1 MCLVR
6 MTADER
12 RESVLRAAVP
22 EFAKGGLAGTS
33 TEAVARRAGVS
44 QPYLFRLF
52 PGKKALF
59 LATVRRAFDAV
70 EQTFRDAVDEMRD
83 AAPAVS
89 GRSVGDAMGEAYRH
103 MLVDRDL
110 LLLQMQAYAA
120 CDDPEVRAVTR
131 EAFGHLWDVVGGL
144 AADGSIRRKV
154 GDFFAA
160 GMLRNVAAAMNLLD
174 ATDDPAAAAWVS
186 ACLPAALRPSA

>member
-70 EQTFRDAVDEMRD
+70 EQTFRDAVDEMRNAGP
-83 AAPAVS
+83 AAS

-131 EAFGHLWDVVGGL
+131 EAFGHLWDVVGEL
-144 AADGSIRRKV
+144 AGFSEQETR
-154 GDFFAA
+154 DFFAA
-160 GMLRNVAAAMNLLD
+160 GMLMNVAAAMNLLD

>member
-22 EFAKGGLAGTS
+22 EFARGGLAGTS

-131 EAFGHLWDVVGGL
+131 EAFGQLWGVVGEL
-144 AADGSIRRKV
+144 AGFSEQETR
-154 GDFFAA
+154 DFFAA
-160 GMLRNVAAAMNLLD
+160 GMLMNVAAAMDLLD
-174 ATDDPAAAAWVS
+174 VTDDPAAASWVT

>member
-1 MCLVR
+1 

-22 EFAKGGLAGTS
+22 EFARGGLAGTS

-52 PGKKALF
+52 PTKKELF

-70 EQTFRDAVDEMRD
+70 EATFRGAAQAPGDA
-83 AAPAVS
+83 
-89 GRSVGDAMGEAYRH
+89 SVADAMGEAYRH

-110 LLLQMQAYAA
+110 LLLQLQAYAA
-120 CDDPEVRAVTR
+120 ADDPDVRAVTR
-131 EAFGHLWDVVGGL
+131 EAFGHLWGVVSEL
-144 AADGSIRRKV
+144 AGFSEQEARE
-154 GDFFAA
+154 FFAA
-160 GMLRNVAAAMNLLD
+160 GMLMNVAAALDLLD
-174 ATDDPAAAAWVS
+174 ASDDPAAAAWVS
-186 ACLPAALRPSA
+186 ACLPDVLRPSA

>member
-1 MCLVR
+1 

-22 EFAKGGLAGTS
+22 EFARGGLAGTS

-83 AAPAVS
+83 AGPAVS

-131 EAFGHLWDVVGGL
+131 EAFGQLWDVVAEL
-144 AADGSIRRKV
+144 AGFSEQETR
-154 GDFFAA
+154 DFFAA
-160 GMLRNVAAAMNLLD
+160 GMLMNVAAAMNLLD
-174 ATDDPAAAAWVS
+174 ATDDPAAAAWVT

>member
-1 MCLVR
+1 MCLMR
-6 MTADER
+6 MTAEER

-33 TEAVARRAGVS
+33 TEAVAQRAGVS

-59 LATVRRAFDAV
+59 IATVRRAFDAV
-70 EQTFRDAVDEMRD
+70 ERTFRDAADE
-83 AAPAVS
+83 A
-89 GRSVGDAMGEAYRH
+89 GRTGADSSIGDAMGEAYRH

-131 EAFGHLWDVVGGL
+131 EAFGHLWTVVAEL
-144 AADGSIRRKV
+144 AGFSEQEAR
-154 GDFFAA
+154 DFFAA
-160 GMLRNVAAAMNLLD
+160 GMLMNVAAAMDLLD